1 MEYLKIANWD
11 RWQTYRKD
19 RGQPPWIK
27 IHRCLMR
34 NPEWVQL
41 KDEERGQLVAIWLL
55 AADHDGAIPAS
66 RELVYKL
73 CFMSDLP
80 NLELFTSLGFIEPG
94 ANVASEGRQHDHPE
108 ESRVEK
114 NREDKKDKIP
124 PIIPR
129 QGSTIVLKNQIQQVF
144 VTWESQPNLKKVP
157 SPGTAARDKA
167 VGIVSARLKE
177 GRKLRDL
184 NLVMKVYNELVGLG
198 TAPGYN
204 KWGLAELMG
213 RDAGGWCD
221 TLLDPD
227 YHGITNGTG
236 KREVADPIGT
246 ADGEMKMFTE
256 EQRKEAE
263 DRRGKR

>member
-27 IHRCLMR
+27 IHRSLMR
-34 NPEWVQL
+34 NLEWIQL
-41 KDEERGQLVAIWLL
+41 TDAERGQLVAIWLL
-55 AADHDGAIPAS
+55 AADHDGVIMAS
-66 RELVYKL
+66 PKLIQKL
-73 CFMSDLP
+73 CFTEKAPD
-80 NLELFTSLGFIEPG
+80 LELFISLGFIEPG
-94 ANVASEGRQHDHPE
+94 ANVTPERRQGDAPE
-108 ESRVEK
+108 ERREEK

-124 PIIPR
+124 PIIPPG
-129 QGSTIVLKNQIQQVF
+129 GSTVVLKNQINQVF
-144 VTWESQPNLKKVP
+144 KTWEELPNLKKVP
-157 SPGTAARDKA
+157 GPGTAARGKA
-167 VGIVSARLKE
+167 VGIVGARLKE

-204 KWGLAELMG
+204 KWGLAELFG

-227 YHGITNGTG
+227 YQGITNGDRR
-236 KREVADPIGT
+236 REVADPIGT
-246 ADGEMKMFTE
+246 ATEPVELFTE
-256 EQRKEAE
+256 EERAEAE
-263 DRRGKR
+263 RRRTR